1 MLHRP
6 ADIHD
11 RLLRLQI
18 KRHLINHYGMAFT
31 KILSICLVLS
41 SAHIAAYAQSGPNDY
56 LYNLKEKAEKG
67 DPVSQLALSEC
78 YGVGK
83 MGAELDFAKAIYWTE
98 RAANGSDYEI
108 QKKAGFKLA
117 FLFSFGVGELERP
130 KDALFWSE
138 KALRQGDTK
147 AFMLCSLNHKRL
159 GNIKMAYQY
168 ALAEAR
174 WSMNKEKVF
183 KVEQDYEKLLTAKE
197 REAYAKEAE
206 ALDPLKMMNAEAN
219 DVLLKSLTLI
229 ASMGDHDSEYE
240 LAMHHLNG
248 GMGLTPSQEKG
259 VFWLKRAA
267 AGGNQ
272 KAKDKLAQISVK

>member
-1 MLHRP
+1 MGMS
-6 ADIHD
+6 INK
-11 RLLRLQI
+11 LLTL
-18 KRHLINHYGMAFT
+18 
-31 KILSICLVLS
+31 CLLLVN
-41 SAHIAAYAQSGPNDY
+41 AHVAVYAQQTAHDY
-56 LYNLKEKAEKG
+56 LSNLKEKAEKG
-67 DPVSQLALSEC
+67 DPASQLALSDC

-108 QKKAGFKLA
+108 QKIAGFKLA

-130 KDALFWSE
+130 KDALFWAE

-147 AFMLCSLNHKRL
+147 AFGLCSLNHKRL

-174 WSMNKEKVF
+174 WSMNKEKVA

-197 REAYAKEAE
+197 RETYAKEAE
-206 ALDPLKMMNAEAN
+206 ALDPLKMMNAKADE
-219 DVLLKSLTLI
+219 VLLKSLTLI
-229 ASMGDHDSEYE
+229 ASLGDHDSEYE

-248 GMGLTPSQEKG
+248 GMGLTPNQEKAL
-259 VFWLKRAA
+259 FWLKRAA
-267 AGGNQ
+267 AGGNL
-272 KAKDKLAQISVK
+272 KAKDKLAQLSVK